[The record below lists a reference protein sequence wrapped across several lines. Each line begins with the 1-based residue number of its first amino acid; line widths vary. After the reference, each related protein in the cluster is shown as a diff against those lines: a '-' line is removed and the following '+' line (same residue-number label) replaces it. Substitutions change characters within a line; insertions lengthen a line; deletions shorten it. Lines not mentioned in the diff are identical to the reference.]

1 MRQAKVAGEHPHP
14 FASALRSGPCVG
26 TTCLTEYEYGGGA
39 RCVGLRT
46 AERGVTGREANWAA
60 DFTSLLDVSLS
71 LGCCVGHGGR
81 VGSQRE

>member
-14 FASALRSGPCVG
+14 FASALRSGSCVG

-46 AERGVTGREANWAA
+46 AERGVTGREAN
-60 DFTSLLDVSLS
+60 FTSLLDVSLS